1 MNESLTNNTF
11 PDTLKLSDI
20 TTGFKKLDP
29 SDKAN

>member
-11 PDTLKLSDI
+11 PDTKLSDI
-20 TTGFKKLDP
+20 TAVFKKFDP